1 MMKISTHLSIAFRYF
16 NRMKKNLGI
25 VAFSMAIGIASFYLL
40 IFFGEIVRQETAR
53 RFYSPGVDLFSVVKR
68 NDAVRI
74 APAQI
79 RLFDEKTAAYLKRN
93 PQFVVGV
100 APELST
106 TDEIHYGELTIK
118 VPVIGVEEGY
128 LSVYG
133 LRLEYGRFFTRFDS
147 TKSYSVIGNRLYQR
161 LKKTASDSLVGARI
175 YIGQQL
181 VENMGVLEASQ
192 SISSEYSIDDALL
205 LPLATLKQFA
215 IHPEIS
221 KITVRAN
228 PGQPIGQVVQ
238 YLDHSLQD
246 YLGDISNFEVNNQ
259 RVFLSI
265 ISERVKNLSIL
276 WGALGIIAILIGSWG
291 LLRIMCI
298 SILRRRMEVSYLQR
312 FEAHDKSL
320 LSQFLTEALIVT
332 VITGILG
339 IGFGIVFSVVI
350 SRLNNWM
357 FFISFLGIATSF
369 VVTLFINLIM
379 GVYPVAVTLYS
390 KKVKG
395 KLEE

>member
-1 MMKISTHLSIAFRYF
+1 MKISTHLSIAFRYF
-16 NRMKKNLGI
+16 SKIQTKLGVVTI
-25 VAFSMAIGIASFYLL
+25 SLAIGIASFYLL
-40 IFFGEIVRQETAR
+40 IFLGEVVRQETAR
-53 RFYSPGVDLFSVVKR
+53 RFYSPGVDLFSIVKR
-68 NDAVRI
+68 DDASRI

-79 RLFDEKTAAYLKRN
+79 RLFDEKAATYLKRN

-106 TDEIHYGELTIK
+106 TSEIHYGELTIK

-128 LSVYG
+128 QSVHG
-133 LRLEYGRFFTRFDS
+133 LRLEHGRFFMRFDS
-147 TKSYSVIGNRLYQR
+147 TKSYSVIGHRLFNR
-161 LKKTASDSLVGARI
+161 LKKTASDSLIGARI

-181 VENMGVLEASQ
+181 VDNIGVLQASE

-215 IHPEIS
+215 INPEIS

-228 PGQPIGQVVQ
+228 PVQPIDKVVQ

-246 YLGDISNFEVNNQ
+246 YLGDISNLEVNNQ

-276 WGALGIIAILIGSWG
+276 WGALGIIALLIGSWG

-320 LSQFLTEALIVT
+320 LWQFLTEALIIT

-339 IGFGIVFSVVI
+339 IGLGIVFSAFI

-357 FFISFLGIATSF
+357 FFISFLATATSI
-369 VVTLFINLIM
+369 VITLLIHLIM
-379 GVYPVAVTLYS
+379 GVYPVAITLYS